1 MLQIVLLAGKFVFL
15 IVLYVFIYRVIRST
29 NREFRASAASPSPSG
44 FRAAPSSPAPVSA
57 PAAAVGQVSA
67 AEGAAVMP
75 GAVWALVVEKSS
87 SLRPGEAYELP
98 RGASALAG
106 RAPETDIY
114 LRDTFVSSKHAL
126 FESTAEGLT
135 VEDLRSTKGTV
146 VNGVE
151 IAEARILHAGDHVEV
166 GDTIFRVEVR

>member
-29 NREFRASAASPSPSG
+29 NREFRASAASPSPSR
-44 FRAAPSSPAPVSA
+44 FRAAPSSSVPVSA
-57 PAAAVGQVSA
+57 PAAAVGQVS

-135 VEDLRSTKGTV
+135 VEDLRSTNGTV

-151 IAEARILHAGDHVEV
+151 IAEARTLHAGDHVEV